1 MTKRAVFLD
10 RDGVIV
16 RSNIRDGRPFA
27 PTTLD
32 DFFILPESENVFD
45 SLSSAG
51 YTLIVVTNQ
60 PDVGNGLVERSV
72 VEEMNRL
79 LAQALPI
86 SMIKVC
92 YHSQTESCSCRK
104 PKPGMLL
111 EAAKELD
118 IDLKK
123 SFMIGDRWS
132 DVEAGQAAGC
142 RSIFL
147 NRNYNEK
154 NAELP
159 DHVSDS
165 LIEAV
170 EFILNKG

>member
-16 RSNIRDGRPFA
+16 RSNVRDGRPFA
-27 PTTLD
+27 ATTLG
-32 DFFILPESENVFD
+32 DFVILPESKTVCD
-45 SLSSAG
+45 
-51 YTLIVVTNQ
+51 TLINAGFIIVVVTNQ
-60 PDVGNGLVERSV
+60 PDVGNGLVHESV
-72 VEEMNRL
+72 IEEMNYR
-79 LAQALPI
+79 LAQALPV

-92 YHSQTESCSCRK
+92 YHSQIDNCSCRK
-104 PKPGMLL
+104 PKPGMIL
-111 EAAKELD
+111 EAALELG
-118 IDLKK
+118 IDTKK

-142 RSIFL
+142 HSIFL

-154 NAELP
+154 KAESP

-165 LIEAV
+165 LIDAA